1 MFKGNRWPHWL
12 VSQAHDGQ
20 QPPAPEGGQ
29 MFMMLIFM
37 LLMTF
42 LLMNEGFRTGL
53 SGYAEPVLSPWL
65 PEESYFI
72 ITILII
78 GSCSMLVNT
87 VLRNFFIDPIQ
98 QAHIGHRMG
107 QVRRMSNDARM
118 SRDAAKMEKAQKL
131 QMHIMPEQ
139 TKITMGGM
147 KPMMFT
153 FIFIIAIFSWIGM
166 VVSDFRVGYV
176 SLPWISKWD
185 MLGDKFL
192 FFPAWIATY
201 ICLSAPLG
209 RAVDRHIKLWRYKSH
224 PVVVAGETIKEPLLH
239 LVATDETKTRMN
251 RSRHHRGGPRKQK
264 SQQSTDSSREL
275 SSDITGSVSDA
286 VIFCPQCDNNI
297 VARLDG
303 RNHCKVCMHRWR

>member
-1 MFKGNRWPHWL
+1 
-12 VSQAHDGQ
+12 
-20 QPPAPEGGQ
+20 

-42 LLMNEGFRTGL
+42 LLMNEGFRNGL
-53 SGYAEPVLSPWL
+53 SNYADPVLSPWL
-65 PEESYFI
+65 PEEAYFV
-72 ITILII
+72 ITVLII

-98 QAHIGHRMG
+98 QAHVGHRMG

-166 VVSDFRVGYV
+166 VVANFRIGYV
-176 SLPWISKWD
+176 SLPWIPKWD

-209 RAVDRHIKLWRYKSH
+209 RAVDRHIKLWRYKAH

-239 LVATDETKTRMN
+239 LVATDVTKTRMT
-251 RSRHHRGGPRKQK
+251 RSRNRRGGPRKQK
-264 SQQSTDSSREL
+264 SQQSAESSGEL
-275 SSDITGSVSDA
+275 SPDTDDSVSDD

-303 RNHCKVCMHRWR
+303 RNHCKVCMHLWR

>member
-1 MFKGNRWPHWL
+1 MFKGNRWPHWV

-29 MFMMLIFM
+29 MFMMLIVM
-37 LLMTF
+37 LVMTF
-42 LLMNEGFRTGL
+42 LLMNDGFRSGL
-53 SGYAEPVLSPWL
+53 STYADPVLSPWL
-65 PEESYFI
+65 PEEDYFV
-72 ITILII
+72 ITVLII

-87 VLRNFFIDPIQ
+87 ILRNFFVDPIQ
-98 QAHIGHRMG
+98 QAHVGHRMG

-153 FIFIIAIFSWIGM
+153 LIFIIAIFSWIGM
-166 VVSDFRVGYV
+166 VVANFRIGYV
-176 SLPWISKWD
+176 SLPWIPKWYL
-185 MLGDKFL
+185 LGDKFL

-209 RAVDRHIKLWRYKSH
+209 RAVDRHIKLWRYKTH
-224 PVVVAGETIKEPLLH
+224 PVVIAGESIKEPLLH
-239 LVATDETKTRMN
+239 LVATEVTKTRMT
-251 RSRHHRGGPRKQK
+251 RSHHRRGGPRKKRYQEGDE
-264 SQQSTDSSREL
+264 SSTDSTTDSH
-275 SSDITGSVSDA
+275 TGSA
-286 VIFCPQCDNNI
+286 VNLLCPQCDNII
-297 VARLDG
+297 VSRSEG
-303 RNHCKVCMHRWR
+303 MNRCMVCMHKWR

>member
-1 MFKGNRWPHWL
+1 
-12 VSQAHDGQ
+12 
-20 QPPAPEGGQ
+20 

-42 LLMNEGFRTGL
+42 LLMNEGFRNGL
-53 SGYAEPVLSPWL
+53 SNYADPVLSPWL
-65 PEESYFI
+65 PEEAYFV
-72 ITILII
+72 ITVLII

-98 QAHIGHRMG
+98 QAHVGHRMG

-166 VVSDFRVGYV
+166 VVANFRIGYV
-176 SLPWISKWD
+176 SLPWIPKWD

-239 LVATDETKTRMN
+239 LVATDVTKTRMT
-251 RSRHHRGGPRKQK
+251 RSRNRRGGPRKQK
-264 SQQSTDSSREL
+264 SQQSAGSSGEL
-275 SSDITGSVSDA
+275 SPDTVDSVSDD

-303 RNHCKVCMHRWR
+303 RNHCKVCMHLWR